1 MLAVSLHAP
10 TQELREQIIPNA
22 KVTKLDDLM
31 DVLKKYERI
40 T

>member
-10 TQELREQIIPNA
+10 TQDLREKILPSA
-22 KVTKLDDLM
+22 KVYQLKDLM
-31 DVLKKYERI
+31 TILKKYEKS

>member
-10 TQELREQIIPNA
+10 TQELREQILPSA
-22 KVTKLDDLM
+22 KSFKLDDLM
-31 DVLKKYERI
+31 DNLKKYEKS